1 MEEFNSE
8 VKQAPLSID
17 YELTVL
23 KGKEILLLDPQDGVT
38 LDRSPDLAPAKLT
51 FKVFKDKL
59 LDIQEGDL
67 VNFKVNGELV
77 FVGYIFEKRRNKDN
91 FINVTAY
98 DQCRYLSS
106 EAYYIFNNEK
116 SASELIVALS
126 ADVGIKLGT
135 VTPTQPK
142 ISYVFDGTT
151 YRDIFLTILT
161 LTSGQSPKIPI
172 KSTPTLDPSRY
183 RGGFSGLNNVSM
195 SGEKKD
201 PTERLNSW
209 GNETSAQLREANKKD
224 TDSDIVAPNGKY
236 FEKNDIQYLM
246 DNKYTKEQAIA
257 ELSKTDKY
265 KKKEEKPKL
274 RRPLYIAYDDNGELT
289 VKEINDMVT
298 DILID
303 STQVGDYDYISSI
316 DKNTFTQI
324 LVVREAN
331 VNDGGVEKKQ
341 HWRTGAA
348 YAKEQSRKWGILQ
361 KVFKPK
367 EKDINAID
375 MAKKDLELLAKKT
388 HSLRLSDCLG
398 HTEIRPGSGVWLNF
412 DIGDQIINELVYVE
426 SVTHKFNNHK
436 HLMDLD
442 IIYFDKE
449 VPEITTE
456 DWGDEAARKRIEELK
471 KSKSKGSS
479 KGGTTTGAGATS
491 SAAVQKGLDAVLNTS
506 SPYGDN
512 GCVDRATLAGS
523 YYNSMCKGAYEA
535 GIKDVPGLKSY
546 AEANGYA
553 IEEYTGQANPGDI
566 LIYDGEEHV
575 VVADG
580 NGGCVGNS
588 TDAGQV
594 IQYSDVNYAYH
605 NGVPPTHIIRTG
617 VR

>member
-1 MEEFNSE
+1 
-8 VKQAPLSID
+8 
-17 YELTVL
+17 
-23 KGKEILLLDPQDGVT
+23 
-38 LDRSPDLAPAKLT
+38 
-51 FKVFKDKL
+51 
-59 LDIQEGDL
+59 
-67 VNFKVNGELV
+67 
-77 FVGYIFEKRRNKDN
+77 
-91 FINVTAY
+91 
-98 DQCRYLSS
+98 
-106 EAYYIFNNEK
+106 
-116 SASELIVALS
+116 
-126 ADVGIKLGT
+126 
-135 VTPTQPK
+135 
-142 ISYVFDGTT
+142 
-151 YRDIFLTILT
+151 
-161 LTSGQSPKIPI
+161 
-172 KSTPTLDPSRY
+172 
-183 RGGFSGLNNVSM
+183 
-195 SGEKKD
+195 
-201 PTERLNSW
+201 
-209 GNETSAQLREANKKD
+209 
-224 TDSDIVAPNGKY
+224 
-236 FEKNDIQYLM
+236 
-246 DNKYTKEQAIA
+246 
-257 ELSKTDKY
+257 
-265 KKKEEKPKL
+265 
-274 RRPLYIAYDDNGELT
+274 
-289 VKEINDMVT
+289 
-298 DILID
+298 
-303 STQVGDYDYISSI
+303 
-316 DKNTFTQI
+316 
-324 LVVREAN
+324 
-331 VNDGGVEKKQ
+331 
-341 HWRTGAA
+341 
-348 YAKEQSRKWGILQ
+348 
-361 KVFKPK
+361 
-367 EKDINAID
+367 
-375 MAKKDLELLAKKT
+375 MAKKELELTAKKT

-588 TDAGQV
+588 TDAGSV